1 MILNGSKQEE
11 GGSSCLGRGCQGCA
25 SAPTDWNY
33 ISGAKLEDQG
43 GISSVVVL
51 ESQFGVD
58 RAIRMVHK
66 NLTCLSV
73 CIATEM

>member
-11 GGSSCLGRGCQGCA
+11 GGWSCLGRGCQGD
-25 SAPTDWNY
+25 APALTVWNY
-33 ISGAKLEDQG
+33 ITGARLEDQG

-51 ESQFGVD
+51 ESQFGVN

-66 NLTCLSV
+66 KLTCPTPESL
-73 CIATEM
+73 

>member
-11 GGSSCLGRGCQGCA
+11 GGSSCLGRGCQGG
-25 SAPTDWNY
+25 APAPAYWNY
-33 ISGAKLEDQG
+33 ISGARLEDQG

-66 NLTCLSV
+66 NLTCLAPERTFV
-73 CIATEM
+73 